1 MDLSDFIHHLK
12 AEFEDF
18 HAVNLSEQTIL
29 NEIEGWNSMHIL
41 LLVAMIDVKYNV
53 LLSGEDLKGLGT
65 VKELFE
71 LVKHRANL

>member
-1 MDLSDFIHHLK
+1 
-12 AEFEDF
+12 
-18 HAVNLSEQTIL
+18 
-29 NEIEGWNSMHIL
+29 MHIL